1 LFDKIKFTTTTL
13 KLINAH
19 WQQALRQGELQLL
32 KRLTALQH
40 LAAKVAPETI
50 AQPIGVARSTI
61 YRWLA
66 DFMENGAKSFRFGH
80 SSGRPPKLTALQQTR
95 LGELLDAGPH
105 ANGFTVAIWS
115 ATLIVELIEREFGQ
129 KFKAGYLPQLLLA
142 KLGFSY
148 QKARFVSDHLDEA
161 RRVEW
166 LNTTWPAIVEEAQR
180 KGALLLF
187 GDEASFAQWGTLG
200 YTWARRG
207 CQPTVKTTGIRK
219 AYKVWGLVDYFTA
232 QLFWQGQTGRFRAES
247 YCQFLEEVLKQT
259 ERPVII
265 IQDGAPYH
273 TALATKQFIAKQSE
287 RLRVYQLPSYSPD
300 YNPIEKVWRL
310 VKREATHLHYFATF
324 EDLEQTVSAEL
335 SSLSQ
340 KPGRLKQTIGSVID
354 AVISDQ
360 LTTAA

>member
-1 LFDKIKFTTTTL
+1 MLDKIKFTTSTL
-13 KLINAH
+13 KLINQH
-19 WQQALRQGELQLL
+19 WQQALRQGEMQLL
-32 KRLTALQH
+32 KRLTALQL
-40 LAAKVAPETI
+40 LAAKVNPQTI
-50 AQPIGVARSTI
+50 AEQIGVAGSTI
-61 YRWLA
+61 YRWLN
-66 DFMENGAKSFRFGH
+66 DFMQRGTQSFHFRH
-80 SSGRPPKLTALQQTR
+80 STGLPSKLTVLQQAR
-95 LGELLDAGPH
+95 LGQLLDAGPQI
-105 ANGFTVAIWS
+105 NGFSAAIWN
-115 ATLIVELIEREFGQ
+115 ATLIVELIEREFAK
-129 KFKAGYLPQLLLA
+129 KFKPGYLPQLLS

-148 QKARFVSDHLDEA
+148 QKARFVSDHLDEV
-161 RRVEW
+161 RRAEW

-219 AYKVWGLVDYFTA
+219 AYKVWGLVDYFTG

-259 ERPVII
+259 AQPVII

-273 TALATKQFIAKQSE
+273 TAKVTKQWIEQHRE
-287 RLRVYQLPSYSPD
+287 RVTVYQLPSYSPD

-310 VKREATHLHYFATF
+310 VKRNATHLHYFASF
-324 EDLEQTVSAEL
+324 EALEQTVKGEL

-340 KPGRLKQTIGSVID
+340 KPERVKQTIGSVID
-354 AVISDQ
+354 AMVTDQ
-360 LTTAA
+360 LAPAA